1 MAGGGEG
8 QGGTGPDALLPQLAL
23 VAGDNW
29 RSLDAQYFAGKFV
42 TGQAVASYYFPID
55 NDRII
60 AIEPIGRISVADPNG
75 TVDADGGTLLTPGM
89 MFYFL
94 GKNKFGFNYDY
105 YRPRAGG
112 SVSSFRFAT
121 FLYF

>member
-1 MAGGGEG
+1 MPRREPGE
-8 QGGTGPDALLPQLAL
+8 PYARVDSNEASAMLA
-23 VAGDNW
+23 
-29 RSLDAQYFAGKFV
+29 
-42 TGQAVASYYFPID
+42 
-55 NDRII
+55 
-60 AIEPIGRISVADPNG
+60 ADPDG
-75 TVDADGGTLLTPGM
+75 TVDSDGGTLLTPGM

-105 YRPRAGG
+105 YRPRTGG